1 MRTTYRL
8 LSYPSLLA
16 ALFAGMMLTSVS
28 FAAPAK
34 GAEKAEKGADK
45 AAAKS
50 GSGKV
55 VAKVNGVAI
64 PQSAADAFVAEQAAQ
79 GVPDTEELRSAVRNE
94 LVRREVVAQAAKAK
108 GLEKDPDVATQIAL
122 QRQAVL
128 IRAYIQD
135 YLKNNPTTDESLRA
149 EYEKIKGQMA
159 GKEYKARHILV
170 ETEAE
175 AKSIIDKL
183 TLGEKFENLAK
194 ASKDPGS
201 KDKGG
206 DLGWSQPNAYV
217 KPFADVLTSLEK
229 GKYTTTPVKSE
240 FGYHVIL
247 LEDQRTAEPPAF
259 EHLRGQLV
267 QHLQQQKIEKLI
279 SELTAKAK
287 VE

>member
-1 MRTTYRL
+1 MRKTYRL
-8 LSYPSLLA
+8 ISCPSLLA
-16 ALFAGMMLTSVS
+16 ALFAGLMLSNVS

-34 GAEKAEKGADK
+34 AEKAEKATDK
-45 AAAKS
+45 AATKS

-55 VAKVNGVAI
+55 IAKVNGVAI

-79 GVPDTEELRSAVRNE
+79 GVPDTEELRKAVRNE

-135 YLKNNPTTDESLRA
+135 YLKNNPTSDEALRA

-175 AKSIIDKL
+175 AKAIIDKL

-194 ASKDPGS
+194 VSKDPGS
-201 KDKGG
+201 KDNGG

-217 KPFADVLTSLEK
+217 KPFADALVSLEK

-259 EHLRGQLV
+259 EHLRGQLA

-279 SELTAKAK
+279 TDLTAKAK